1 MSKIDENINYYALDI
16 IYNEYIKG
24 LTVDEIDELYNKI
37 AIHSQMVNVGNAKF
51 ANLVY
56 LNIFIILSLIIS
68 LFTNIWTSLLLVGVL
83 GFSLYRMYKIF
94 SELRVNELVISGIEH
109 DIKEYKKWKL
119 DNNYNCSMF

>member
-68 LFTNIWTSLLLVGVL
+68 LFTNLWTSLLLVGVL
-83 GFSLYRMYKIF
+83 GFSLYRLYKIF